1 MPNAIITAAPMRPI
15 NSSPASR
22 PPAIATPNS
31 GDWVAIVLR
40 FEDPDDNVNF
50 NHPERHALEI
60 GRGSCGDAFSR
71 TTRVGSCGNA
81 GAIHLFLVCNGWT
94 VHAHQCPIVIWS

>member
-15 NSSPASR
+15 NFSPASR

-40 FEDPDDNVNF
+40 FEDPDDNVNL
-50 NHPERHALEI
+50 NHHHGVLHDAVPIFDAAGFVFVAGLE
-60 GRGSCGDAFSR
+60 GF
-71 TTRVGSCGNA
+71 
-81 GAIHLFLVCNGWT
+81 LFLGGEVFAIVNAPRTEEHT
-94 VHAHQCPIVIWS
+94 V